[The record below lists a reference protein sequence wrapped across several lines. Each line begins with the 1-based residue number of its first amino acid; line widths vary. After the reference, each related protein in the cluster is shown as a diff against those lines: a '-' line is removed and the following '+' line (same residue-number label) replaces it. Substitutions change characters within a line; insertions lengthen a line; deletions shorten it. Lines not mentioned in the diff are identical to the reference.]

1 MNKLYDILSKVRS
14 QAENELGYL
23 VDPESSSPIDWPKY
37 PVMLIDS
44 VGEASD
50 DTKIVDTLEH
60 TLAMSVAIL
69 VKDNSRNERIKKVT
83 QVVSDFKQF
92 IYRNE
97 QWGCLAVDS
106 SYDSSETVWTTDT
119 DNLGAAIVKFFV
131 TYRERIVNL

>member
-1 MNKLYDILSKVRS
+1 MNKLYDILSEVRS
-14 QAENELGYL
+14 QVENELGYL

-44 VGEASD
+44 VGEVGD
-50 DTKIVDTLEH
+50 DTKIANKIENALSI
-60 TLAMSVAIL
+60 SVAIL

-83 QVVSDFKQF
+83 QVISDFKQF

-97 QWGCLAVDS
+97 QWGCLAVGS
-106 SYDSSETVWTTDT
+106 SYGSSETVWTTDT